1 MFFRRIADIWVVLY
15 WAISLSVLMLL
26 WRTGQMVPWVS
37 PDTESW
43 LAVDWSWGSL
53 GLSRFPLYGWI
64 LHGVGWGA
72 GSAALPWVQDCG
84 FILAAFALAR
94 AVRQRGASS
103 EAALAVG
110 LAPVLS
116 CVMLLWGRAILPDV
130 GSEAALLA
138 ALAATVA
145 AGSRRR
151 VGRNL
156 ILASLFGTV
165 AYLLKPALLPFVA
178 GLPLVLLL
186 DGARLPRRGRV
197 AGALLLGLAAPF
209 LLIASLRL
217 AVVRD
222 FNIVSFGG
230 FQMSGM
236 AALMLTPDTVERL
249 PETMRPEAHAILT
262 RRGGLEA
269 EGRALAVPVNAAGVR
284 SFPSAAAGYFDLLAR
299 TYDTVLY
306 EAVRPTQGDGE
317 SWVAFNARLQRFAVA
332 TVIAEKVSYAAW
344 VAGAMAR
351 LLGRLAVFNPG
362 VILGVGLVA
371 VGLLR
376 PGVVRAAAP
385 GEMRILLVL
394 VGVHTAAA
402 SLLIVLVTF
411 PAARYIDGAGMLL
424 AALPLYA
431 GMRMLT
437 APRSEIGGAHLP
449 RETLGLTLP
458 DDTGVLQHVD
468 PVRVG

>member
-1 MFFRRIADIWVVLY
+1 MVLY
-15 WAISLSVLMLL
+15 WAVAVLVLVLL
-26 WRTGQMVPWVS
+26 WRTGQMAPWVS

-53 GLSRFPLYGWI
+53 GLSRFPLYGWM
-64 LHGVGWGA
+64 LHGAGWGA
-72 GSAALPWVQDCG
+72 GSAALPWVQDGC
-84 FILAAFALAR
+84 FILAAFALAW
-94 AVRQRGASS
+94 AVRRRGASS

-130 GSEAALLA
+130 WSEAAVLA

-151 VGRNL
+151 VGRKL
-156 ILASLFGTV
+156 ILASLFGAV

-178 GLPLVLLL
+178 GLPLILLL
-186 DGARLPRRGRV
+186 DGHGVPRRGRV

-209 LLIASLRL
+209 LLIALLRL
-217 AVVRD
+217 AVVGD
-222 FNIVSFGG
+222 FNTVSFGG

-249 PETMRPEAHAILT
+249 PEAMRPEARAILT
-262 RRGGLEA
+262 RRGALEA
-269 EGRALAVPVNAAGVR
+269 DGRALAVPVNAAGVR
-284 SFPSAAAGYFDLLAR
+284 SFPSAAAGYFDMLAR
-299 TYDTVLY
+299 TYDAVLY
-306 EAVRPTQGDGE
+306 GAVRPTQGDGE
-317 SWVAFNARLQRFAVA
+317 TWVAFNARLQRFAVA
-332 TVIAEKVSYAAW
+332 TVMAEKGSYAAW

-351 LLGRLAVFNPG
+351 LIGRLAVFNPG
-362 VILGVGLVA
+362 MILGDGLLIA
-371 VGLLR
+371 GLLR
-376 PGVVRAAAP
+376 PGAIRAAVP
-385 GEMRILLVL
+385 GEVRTLLVP
-394 VGVHTAAA
+394 VGGHTAAA
-402 SLLIVLVTF
+402 SPPVGLVTF

-431 GMRMLT
+431 GMRLLT

-449 RETLGLTLP
+449 REPLGLTLP
-458 DDTGVLQHVD
+458 DDAGVLQHVD
-468 PVRVG
+468 PVRVW